1 MVCSP
6 PRTPLLAL
14 NIVVGVT
21 ALALATVLATYETDY
36 YYRSYSPYGRLP
48 AIVMAYT
55 TTALSVAYYTG
66 RLIATIPCC
75 SRIINCCSA
84 AHATGPGLAG
94 DVVMGMAVLSAA
106 MLAVLYPTLEPKN
119 TFYGPII
126 TSAQKNAGAT
136 SYNRLYDDKCG
147 MYHALQALLWCS
159 VSHP

>member
-36 YYRSYSPYGRLP
+36 NYYGLYIYIYTYSPYARLP

-66 RLIATIPCC
+66 WRQPPACQRGRARAFWSLMAQL
-75 SRIINCCSA
+75 SRVQWEA
-84 AHATGPGLAG
+84 RG
-94 DVVMGMAVLSAA
+94 
-106 MLAVLYPTLEPKN
+106 
-119 TFYGPII
+119 
-126 TSAQKNAGAT
+126 
-136 SYNRLYDDKCG
+136 
-147 MYHALQALLWCS
+147 
-159 VSHP
+159 